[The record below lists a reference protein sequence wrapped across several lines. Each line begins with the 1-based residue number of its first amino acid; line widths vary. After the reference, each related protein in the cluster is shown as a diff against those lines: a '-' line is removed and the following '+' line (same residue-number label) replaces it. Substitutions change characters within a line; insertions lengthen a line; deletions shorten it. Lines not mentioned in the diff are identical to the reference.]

1 MSTEEINVNRDWN
14 VDVNLSG
21 LNAPTGAKNMEV
33 PEGFFKAKITDMYV
47 NPERNPNRVVIKM
60 QISEGPFAGT
70 IRTDGLNIPK
80 SDEDKVRYY
89 WRGLAESSG
98 YTPAQLDN
106 GSIQL
111 GRGTFIDRIVHIHF
125 TPKAVTGDYEQIDYL
140 PPSEWS
146 QQRQVFD
153 ATNRTDIA
161 GATGAAGSVL
171 GAAGGS
177 GSGGG
182 GDTTTKSDV
191 LSKLGI
197 GQPSA

>member
-1 MSTEEINVNRDWN
+1 MSTEEINVNREWN

-21 LNAPTGAKNMEV
+21 LNAPTGAKNLEV

-47 NPERNPNRVVIKM
+47 NPDRNPNRVVLKM
-60 QISEGPFAGT
+60 QITEGPFTGV

-125 TPKAVTGDYEQIDYL
+125 TPKTKTADGYEQIDYL
-140 PPSEWS
+140 PPSEWN

-153 ATNRTDIA
+153 AANRTDLA

-171 GAAGGS
+171 GAAS
-177 GSGGG
+177 GAAVG
-182 GDTTTKSDV
+182 GDTTTKKDV